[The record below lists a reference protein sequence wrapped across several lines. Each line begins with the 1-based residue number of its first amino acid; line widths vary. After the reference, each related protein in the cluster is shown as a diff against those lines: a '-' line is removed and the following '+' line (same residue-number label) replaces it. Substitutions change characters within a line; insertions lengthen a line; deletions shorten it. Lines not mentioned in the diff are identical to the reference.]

1 MPDYKEIIYEK
12 KRGGVLITLNRPEA
26 MNAISRTL
34 IKELHQALDD
44 VEADPEIRAVIVT
57 GAGRAFSAGMD
68 QGKTASGRRRD
79 LHWPYGIPTGQSAA
93 EVIDS
98 WRSESRNFMRLWEF
112 PKPIIGAINGWAMGA
127 GSWFALFTH
136 ITIASENPNFM
147 RLGEFPKPII
157 GAING
162 WAMGAGSW
170 FALFTHI
177 TIASENAVFA
187 QPEVRH
193 GSNTSFMWTLLGG
206 FKNALRYGLTGDH
219 IDAQEALRIGLVV
232 KVVPADQLLD
242 ECFKIVERIAK
253 VPPETVKINLQ
264 VATLGL
270 DMMGLSDAL
279 TYDKQM
285 SAPAHIMLREE
296 LRKPLDDARANKGIR
311 EYLQLRDG
319 PFQPEPF
326 GPRSK
331 KKQ

>member
-1 MPDYKEIIYEK
+1 MADYKEIIYEK
-12 KRGGVLITLNRPEA
+12 QRGGVLITLNRPEA
-26 MNAISRTL
+26 MNAISRNL
-34 IKELHQALDD
+34 IKELHTALDE
-44 VEADPEIRAVIVT
+44 VEADPEIRAVVVT

-136 ITIASENPNFM
+136 ITIASEN
-147 RLGEFPKPII
+147 
-157 GAING
+157 
-162 WAMGAGSW
+162 
-170 FALFTHI
+170 
-177 TIASENAVFA
+177 AVFA

-193 GSNTSFMWTLLGG
+193 
-206 FKNALRYGLTGDH
+206 GDH

-232 KVVPADQLLD
+232 KVVPQDQLLE
-242 ECFKIVERIAK
+242 ECFSIVERIAHI
-253 VPPETVKINLQ
+253 PPETVKINLQ
-264 VATLGL
+264 IATMGL
-270 DMMGLSDAL
+270 QMMGLRDAL
-279 TYDKQM
+279 TLDNQL
-285 SAPAHIMLREE
+285 SAPAHVMLREE
-296 LRKPLDDARANKGIR
+296 FRRPLDDARFNEGTKK
-311 EYLQLRDG
+311 YLMLRDG

-331 KKQ
+331 RK

>member
-1 MPDYKEIIYEK
+1 MSDYKEILYEK

-26 MNAISRTL
+26 MNAISRNMIT
-34 IKELHQALDD
+34 ELHHALDQ
-44 VEADPEIRAVIVT
+44 VEEDRDIRAVVLT

-68 QGKTASGRRRD
+68 QGNRPGRRRD

-98 WRSESRNFMRLWEF
+98 WRVDSRNFRRLWEF
-112 PKPIIGAINGWAMGA
+112 GKPIIGAINGWAMGA
-127 GSWFALFTH
+127 GSWLSLFTH
-136 ITIASENPNFM
+136 ITIA
-147 RLGEFPKPII
+147 
-157 GAING
+157 AD
-162 WAMGAGSW
+162 
-170 FALFTHI
+170 
-177 TIASENAVFA
+177 NAVFA

-219 IDAQEALRIGLVV
+219 IDAQEALRIGLVAQ
-232 KVVPADQLLD
+232 VVTAEKLID
-242 ECFKIVERIAK
+242 EAFNLVERIAR

-264 VATLGL
+264 IATMGM
-270 DMMGLSDAL
+270 DMMGLRDAL
-279 TYDKQM
+279 TLDNQL
-285 SAPAHIMLREE
+285 SAPAHVMLREE

-311 EYLQLRDG
+311 DYLQMRDG

-331 KKQ
+331 KKA

>member
-1 MPDYKEIIYEK
+1 MPDYKEILYEK
-12 KRGGVLITLNRPEA
+12 RRGGVLITLNRPEA

-34 IKELHQALDD
+34 IRELHEALDE
-44 VEADPEIRAVIVT
+44 VEADPEIRAVVIT

-68 QGKTASGRRRD
+68 QGTKAGRRRD

-136 ITIASENPNFM
+136 ITIASEN
-147 RLGEFPKPII
+147 
-157 GAING
+157 
-162 WAMGAGSW
+162 
-170 FALFTHI
+170 
-177 TIASENAVFA
+177 AVFA

-193 GSNTSFMWTLLGG
+193 GSNTSFMWTHLGG

-232 KVVPADQLLD
+232 KVVPADELLE
-242 ECFKIVERIAK
+242 ECFSIIERIAH
-253 VPPETVKINLQ
+253 VPPETVKINLHI
-264 VATLGL
+264 ATMGL
-270 DMMGLSDAL
+270 QMMGLRDAL
-279 TYDKQM
+279 RLDNQL
-285 SAPAHIMLREE
+285 SAPAHVMLREE
-296 LRKPLDDARANKGIR
+296 LRKPLDEARFNKGIK
-311 EYLQLRDG
+311 EYLMLRDG

-326 GPRSK
+326 GPKSK
-331 KKQ
+331 SKA